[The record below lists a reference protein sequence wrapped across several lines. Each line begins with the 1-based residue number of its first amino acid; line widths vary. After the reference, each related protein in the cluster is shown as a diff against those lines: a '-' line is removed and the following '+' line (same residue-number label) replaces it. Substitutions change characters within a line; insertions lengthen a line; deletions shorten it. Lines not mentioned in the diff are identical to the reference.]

1 MITKM
6 SKYSFIVFHKEIDSF
21 LLELQELGMVDITRH
36 HKAVDDHSREA
47 LDTLKRYDTV
57 NRSMGF
63 ALKEAEEKAAKTGK
77 ALPNPILPECTE
89 GELLKFAETLLEKR
103 TSLLASMSE
112 TKKLKTEAEPWGE
125 FKNEDIKRIKSMGLV
140 PHFYAIY
147 NKRYKEQW
155 ENDYSME
162 VLNQSGG
169 YFYFV
174 ILSKEGEQY
183 SFEFPESKLPEFSAN
198 ELSAEM
204 ARIEEELNINIGQ
217 LLGIRESLPVMN
229 RQRDKLAEVTDLYLA
244 DVSSTRE
251 AENHIVVME
260 GFAPTEQE
268 NVLKE
273 VLDRSGVLY
282 LSEKAK
288 VEDNPPI
295 KLKNNFFSKLFEPIA
310 NLYML
315 PNYGELDLTPFFA
328 PFYMLF
334 FGFCLGDMGYG
345 LLLTILGIVVGLK
358 MPKFKSYGRLIMFLG
373 IGALIMSSLGG
384 SAFGVKIY
392 DVFDL
397 PESVDNFFFSDI
409 KLFWFAIIF
418 GIFQIV
424 FARLLSA
431 FYIIKN
437 QGWQYGMSNLAWA
450 ILVSVL
456 SFMYAGSQME
466 RVFIPPTVSKVL
478 LILSVALILL
488 FTKTEGNI
496 FKRIFG
502 GVTSLYDI
510 SGYFGDALSYI
521 RLFGLCT
528 SGGIL
533 GMVIN
538 TIAIQLNGVPYVGWV
553 LTVVMLIF
561 GHILVLALSCL
572 GAFVHPMRLTFVE
585 FYKNSGFVGGGKEYK
600 PLKKT
605 DN

>member
-1 MITKM
+1 
-6 SKYSFIVFHKEIDSF
+6 
-21 LLELQELGMVDITRH
+21 
-36 HKAVDDHSREA
+36 
-47 LDTLKRYDTV
+47 
-57 NRSMGF
+57 
-63 ALKEAEEKAAKTGK
+63 
-77 ALPNPILPECTE
+77 
-89 GELLKFAETLLEKR
+89 
-103 TSLLASMSE
+103 
-112 TKKLKTEAEPWGE
+112 
-125 FKNEDIKRIKSMGLV
+125 
-140 PHFYAIY
+140 
-147 NKRYKEQW
+147 
-155 ENDYSME
+155 
-162 VLNQSGG
+162 
-169 YFYFV
+169 
-174 ILSKEGEQY
+174 
-183 SFEFPESKLPEFSAN
+183 
-198 ELSAEM
+198 
-204 ARIEEELNINIGQ
+204 
-217 LLGIRESLPVMN
+217 
-229 RQRDKLAEVTDLYLA
+229 
-244 DVSSTRE
+244 
-251 AENHIVVME
+251 
-260 GFAPTEQE
+260 
-268 NVLKE
+268 
-273 VLDRSGVLY
+273 
-282 LSEKAK
+282 
-288 VEDNPPI
+288 
-295 KLKNNFFSKLFEPIA
+295 
-310 NLYML
+310 
-315 PNYGELDLTPFFA
+315 
-328 PFYMLF
+328 
-334 FGFCLGDMGYG
+334 MGYG